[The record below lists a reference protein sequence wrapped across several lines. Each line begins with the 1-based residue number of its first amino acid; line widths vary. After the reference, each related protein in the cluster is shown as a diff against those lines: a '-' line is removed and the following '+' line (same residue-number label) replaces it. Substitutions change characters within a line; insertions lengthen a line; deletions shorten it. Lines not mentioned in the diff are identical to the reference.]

1 MDLVLVRRTESVD
14 DRFWLYLG
22 MTHASTAFVR
32 PRRRSL
38 VAPNSSVRT
47 ALAPRLLPPLIKRPK
62 TGFVSMGVQAA
73 ILDNLLGDCANL
85 RSLQHFL
92 HPKRIQGIL
101 QLTKTSIS
109 VTRCSSRCTVP
120 KAIVQSSR
128 VSNSVRTFI
137 CNRHVATGVLEP
149 ITTKPELRYERCV
162 TDQPL

>member
-32 PRRRSL
+32 PLRRSL

-47 ALAPRLLPPLIKRPK
+47 ALAPRLLPLKIKRPK

-101 QLTKTSIS
+101 QLTRDLHQCYPLLVKT
-109 VTRCSSRCTVP
+109 TVP
-120 KAIVQSSR
+120 KAIVRSSR

-137 CNRHVATGVLEP
+137 CNRKESWS
-149 ITTKPELRYERCV
+149 
-162 TDQPL
+162 

>member
-1 MDLVLVRRTESVD
+1 MDLVLVRRTESVN

-32 PRRRSL
+32 PLRRSL

-47 ALAPRLLPPLIKRPK
+47 ALAPRLLPLLIKRPK

-101 QLTKTSIS
+101 QLTRDLHQCYPLLVKMHSTQSHCAS
-109 VTRCSSRCTVP
+109 VACVEF
-120 KAIVQSSR
+120 
-128 VSNSVRTFI
+128 RT
-137 CNRHVATGVLEP
+137 HVYATGVLEL
-149 ITTKPELRYERCV
+149 ITTKAGTEIRAVRH
-162 TDQPL
+162 